1 MIAKRVVA
9 ARALPFVLY
18 EVHLAKDGPET
29 TAAIRQATQAGKP
42 FEAVVMDLTIPGG
55 CGGKEV
61 IKEVRKIDPKVK
73 AIVAN

>member
-1 MIAKRVVA
+1 MNAPFRQGYMKR
-9 ARALPFVLY
+9 
-18 EVHLAKDGPET
+18 PE
-29 TAAIRQATQAGKP
+29 AYGYDQ
-42 FEAVVMDLTIPGG
+42 LTIPGG

>member
-1 MIAKRVVA
+1 MNAPFRQGYVKR
-9 ARALPFVLY
+9 
-18 EVHLAKDGPET
+18 PE
-29 TAAIRQATQAGKP
+29 AY
-42 FEAVVMDLTIPGG
+42 VVMDLTIPGG